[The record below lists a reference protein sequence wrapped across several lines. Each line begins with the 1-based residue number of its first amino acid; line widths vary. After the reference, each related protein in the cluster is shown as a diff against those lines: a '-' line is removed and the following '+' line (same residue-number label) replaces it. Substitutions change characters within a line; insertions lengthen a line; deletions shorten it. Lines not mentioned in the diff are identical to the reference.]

1 LTGFERAISE
11 HVVVQCPACNA
22 CESVEASALADR
34 RAIVCRECGETW
46 PAGGIGP
53 KGAGRVLRRRD
64 SPPVLVAERQPLI
77 TYSDTA
83 DRAWQAKIEGDYWP
97 EPPRQRR
104 FPMIAAGVAAAFF
117 LAAFFGAREAA
128 VAALPDL
135 AGLYAA
141 VGLPVN
147 LDRLAIE
154 DIVAERM
161 RAFEGQ
167 RVTVR
172 AVVRNLGAAPRPI
185 PTLVAELGHGGAPL
199 GTFGFDP
206 PEEMIAPGQSIAVV
220 VELGAVPESA
230 DQVELRFQRRGET
243 LAAAGTAKLAQR

>member
-1 LTGFERAISE
+1 VISSDHDISE

-22 CESVEASALADR
+22 CESVEASVLADR
-34 RAIVCRECGETW
+34 AAIVCRECGETW
-46 PAGGIGP
+46 PAGGIGARP
-53 KGAGRVLRRRD
+53 RKTPRRRE
-64 SPPVLVAERQPLI
+64 SGALIVAERQPLI
-77 TYSDTA
+77 TYSNVSEK
-83 DRAWQAKIEGDYWP
+83 AWQAKIDGDYWP

-147 LDRLAIE
+147 LDKLAIE
-154 DIVAERM
+154 DITAERM
-161 RAFEGQ
+161 QTFDGQ
-167 RVTVR
+167 RVTIR
-172 AVVRNLGAAPRPI
+172 ANVRNLGGESRPM
-185 PTLVAELGHGGAPL
+185 PTLVAELGHGRAPL

-206 PEEMIAPGQSIAVV
+206 PEEAIGAGASVAVV
-220 VELGAVPESA
+220 VELGTVPENA
-230 DQVELRFQRRGET
+230 DKVELRFQRRGET
-243 LAAAGTAKLAQR
+243 LAAAGAAKLAQR